1 MCYPMEDGSHVIISC
16 GGKLKDHR
24 ITVWD
29 LETAEQRAQFK
40 IEELQDAKNV
50 QYHISK
56 DGTQV
61 LVSLH
66 HYMLGEAMTPFPN
79 MPRPLLLFST

>member
-1 MCYPMEDGSHVIISC
+1 VIISC

-29 LETAEQRAQFK
+29 LETTEQRAQFK
-40 IEELQDAKNV
+40 IDELEDAKNV
-50 QYHISK
+50 RYHISK

-61 LVSLH
+61 LVWCIDQV
-66 HYMLGEAMTPFPN
+66 PFPN
-79 MPRPLLLFST
+79 MVFSPEDH